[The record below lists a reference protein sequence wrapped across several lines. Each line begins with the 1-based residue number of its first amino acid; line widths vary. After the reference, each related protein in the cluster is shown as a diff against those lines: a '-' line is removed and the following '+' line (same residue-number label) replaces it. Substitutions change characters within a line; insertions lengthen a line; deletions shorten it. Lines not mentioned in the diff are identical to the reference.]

1 MKILLLSLLLGLV
14 GCTKREGNWVG
25 IKVSIIPGTCIEGFL
40 EAATC
45 MFKTD
50 KGEEVRL
57 NMNRVERGW
66 AYFWIPKEAVK

>member
-14 GCTKREGNWVG
+14 SCTKREGNWVRT
-25 IKVSIIPGTCIEGFL
+25 KVSIIPGTCVEQFVDS
-40 EAATC
+40 TC

-57 NMNRVERGW
+57 IMYHVKRGW
-66 AYFWIPKEAVK
+66 VYLWIPKEN